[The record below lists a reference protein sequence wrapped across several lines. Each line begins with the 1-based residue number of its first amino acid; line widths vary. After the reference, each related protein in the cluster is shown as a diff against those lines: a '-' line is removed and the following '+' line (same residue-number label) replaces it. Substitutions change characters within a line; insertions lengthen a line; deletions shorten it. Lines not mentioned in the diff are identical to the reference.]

1 MVVRTALA
9 NPGQERVSREE
20 KDAAGGALQLGAH
33 PAIGVVVGLDSGNIK
48 LCDTHFW

>member
-9 NPGQERVSREE
+9 NPGVDRESWEVS
-20 KDAAGGALQLGAH
+20 AAGGALQLGAH
-33 PAIGVVVGLDSGNIK
+33 PAIGVIVGLNSGNIK